1 MQAKTM
7 ILIIVAVVCGL
18 VATIG
23 ISQMVD
29 GGGDA
34 PKGEMV
40 KLFVAA
46 TNVDIGERIDSQNV
60 RLEEWPV
67 DRVPEGAIT
76 NLSDLEER
84 FAAQRLFPGEPI
96 MTLKLMDTNTGSHTL
111 KIPPGHR
118 ACPIKVQG
126 GHNAGALLI
135 SPGDRVDVLVFV
147 RKSQELAFTGTK
159 TILRDIRVYSVGDQ
173 TSRAAEGEEQNKS
186 AQTVMLLVTLKQAE
200 KLTLA
205 SELGS
210 IRLVLRHPGETSID
224 DEDTEAT
231 SVESLL
237 DGENETTQRNA
248 GNGGTNQSSGSLFD
262 LLSSPNKAPATNG
275 QSTPVFI
282 DPTQAQVDHTIYVHG
297 DTGVRVFDFQNGG
310 ERPVE
315 RSAEPPASEFSTGP
329 APFSQS
335 SSGNQGSDS
344 SDLPSFDDFPFGVAD

>member
-29 GGGDA
+29 GGDGEQ
-34 PKGEMV
+34 KGETV

-46 TNVDIGERIDSQNV
+46 TNVDIGEKIDSQNV

-76 NLSDLEER
+76 NLSELEER

-159 TILRDIRVYSVGDQ
+159 TILRDIRVYSVGDK
-173 TSRAAEGEEQNKS
+173 TSRAAEGEENKG

-205 SELGS
+205 SELGN
-210 IRLVLRHPGETSID
+210 IRLVLRHPGETEVEE
-224 DEDTEAT
+224 EDTDAT

-237 DGENETTQRNA
+237 DGENELTKRTTTSSG
-248 GNGGTNQSSGSLFD
+248 GNQPSGSLFD
-262 LLSSPNKAPATNG
+262 LLSSNKAPANS
-275 QSTPVFI
+275 QSTPVFVS
-282 DPTQAQVDHTIYVHG
+282 PTQANVDHTIYVHG
-297 DTGVRVFDFQNGG
+297 DTGVRVFDFQDGG

-315 RSAEPPASEFSTGP
+315 RSFEPPANEFSTGP

-344 SDLPSFDDFPFGVAD
+344 SDLPSFDDFPFGDAD

>member
-7 ILIIVAVVCGL
+7 ILIMVAVVCGL

-29 GGGDA
+29 RGEDKTQGD
-34 PKGEMV
+34 MV
-40 KLFVAA
+40 KLFVAVA
-46 TNVDIGERIDSQNV
+46 NVDIGEKIDSQNV
-60 RLEEWPV
+60 GLEEWPA

-76 NLSDLEER
+76 KLSELEDR
-84 FAAQRLFPGEPI
+84 FARQRLYPGEPI
-96 MTLKLMDTNTGSHTL
+96 MGAKLMETITDSHTFG
-111 KIPPGHR
+111 IPPGHR

-126 GHNAGALLI
+126 GHNAGALLM

-147 RKSQELAFTGTK
+147 RKSAELAFTGTK

-173 TSRAAEGEEQNKS
+173 TSRAIEGEDQHKN
-186 AQTVMLLVTLKQAE
+186 AQTVMLLVTPKQAE

-210 IRLVLRHPGETSID
+210 LRLILRHPGETPLE
-224 DEDTEAT
+224 DEDNEAT

-237 DGENETTQRNA
+237 DGEDESTPRNA
-248 GNGGTNQSSGSLFD
+248 GNSNQASGSLLD
-262 LLSSPNKAPATNG
+262 LLSNGPSIDPATSG
-275 QSTPVFI
+275 ESTPVFGNPI
-282 DPTQAQVDHTIYVHG
+282 QAQVDHSIFVHG
-297 DTGVRVFDFQNGG
+297 ESGVRVFDFQNGG
-310 ERPVE
+310 ERPIE
-315 RSAEPPASEFSTGP
+315 RVSEQSDPTFSTGS

-344 SDLPSFDDFPFGVAD
+344 SDLPSFDDFSFGDAD